1 MGNIFMLL
9 FYIAV
14 VVRSTAWH
22 YVGKVDEP
30 LVFILLAAYGALL
43 VTEPFLSRR
52 LRWYPG
58 VYLVLQTGLVIA
70 TLRANDDMDF
80 LPTLF
85 YPLSFVAVQFFG
97 RRVGFIWI
105 AGFILAMAGP
115 VLIGWEWQLA
125 GVMIVVLDG
134 ACCVLVGSYAHLI
147 QHAEQAREANQG
159 LLTELQGTHR
169 QLQEYSAQVEE
180 LAIVQERS
188 HMARELHDS
197 VTQTVFSM
205 NLTVQAARMLVGKEA
220 SGVAQQLDRL
230 QELARGATGEIQML
244 VSQLRPHSVTEEGLP
259 AALHRLAVERQ
270 KRDGLEINLEING
283 EKQFPETILL
293 GLFRIA
299 QEALNN
305 VAKHAGT
312 PEAVIRLNLEDN
324 PAYLEVEDHGC
335 GFDTGKTVSG
345 LSHFGLAGIADR
357 ARELGWE
364 LKIDSLPGRGTRIRV
379 EEKLA

>member
-14 VVRSTAWH
+14 VVRTVAW
-22 YVGKVDEP
+22 YNVGKLDQV
-30 LVFILLAAYGALL
+30 LVLYLLAAYGILL

-58 VYLVLQTGLVIA
+58 VYLIIQTGLAIA
-70 TLRANDDMDF
+70 TLQGNDDLDF

-85 YPLSFVAVQFFG
+85 YPLSFVAVRFFG

-105 AGFILAMAGP
+105 AAFILAMAGP

-134 ACCVLVGSYAHLI
+134 AVCILVGSYAYLI

-159 LLTELQGTHR
+159 LLTELQGTHH
-169 QLQEYSAQVEE
+169 QLQEYSDQLEE
-180 LAIVQERS
+180 LAVVQERS

-197 VTQTVFSM
+197 VTQTIFSM
-205 NLTVQAARMLVGKEA
+205 NLTVQAARMLVDKEPA
-220 SGVAQQLDRL
+220 GVAQQLDRL
-230 QELARGATGEIQML
+230 QELARGAAGEIQML
-244 VSQLRPHSVTEEGLP
+244 VSQLRPRSVTEEGLP
-259 AALHRLAVERQ
+259 TALGRLATERR
-270 KRDGLEINLEING
+270 KRDGLQISLEING
-283 EKQFPETILL
+283 EKQFPEATLL
-293 GLFRIA
+293 GLYRIA

-305 VAKHAGT
+305 IAKHAGT
-312 PEAVIRLNLEDN
+312 SEAVIRLNLGGN
-324 PAYLEVEDHGC
+324 PTYLEVEDHGC
-335 GFDTGKTVSG
+335 GFDPGKSERG
-345 LSHFGLAGIADR
+345 LSHLGLAGMADR